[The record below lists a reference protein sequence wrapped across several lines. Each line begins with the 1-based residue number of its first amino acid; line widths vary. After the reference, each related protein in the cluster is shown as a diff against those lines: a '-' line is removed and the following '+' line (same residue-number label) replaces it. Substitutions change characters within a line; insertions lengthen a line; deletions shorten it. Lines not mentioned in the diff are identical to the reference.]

1 MTHALK
7 PVECSPVVSGWLKQ
21 AVACDASDVHVVAGS
36 PPMLRVHGKLTPLDE
51 PPLDAEAIRS
61 LLMPLCSSAIAER
74 FEQELN
80 VDFSMQTA
88 LDDRLYRFRAN
99 FFVSGQVP
107 GACFRLIP
115 DKIPSL
121 DWANFPNDV
130 AQRLAHF
137 RNGLVIVSGV
147 TGSGKSTTL
156 AMLIN
161 MLNNEGNNRIVT
173 IEEPVEY
180 VFPSMPNSIVTQ
192 REVGVDVHSFL
203 DGLKYGLRQDPD
215 VILVGEIRDQETAR
229 MALTAAETG
238 LLVFSTLHA
247 RDAKGVIS
255 RYADLYPPDAQD
267 EIRSQLASSLRA
279 VICQHLLPAADHEK
293 RELALE
299 IMFNNAPISSGIRQ
313 GKLLSIDNNI
323 LTGRDAGMI
332 NLDESL
338 RRLLKAGR
346 ITRAVAQ
353 HYASESSGLK

>member
-1 MTHALK
+1 MTHALN
-7 PVECSPVVSGWLKQ
+7 PIECPPVVSGWLKQ
-21 AVACDASDVHVVAGS
+21 AVAQDASDVHVVAGS
-36 PPMLRVHGKLTPLDE
+36 PPMLRVHGKLTSLE
-51 PPLDAEAIRS
+51 ESPLDANSIRS
-61 LLMPLCSSAIAER
+61 LLMPLCSPAIAER
-74 FEQELN
+74 FAQDLN
-80 VDFSMQTA
+80 VDFSMQTV
-88 LDDRLYRFRAN
+88 LNDRLYRFRAN
-99 FFVSGQVP
+99 YFVSGQAP

-115 DKIPSL
+115 DEIPSL
-121 DWANFPNDV
+121 EWANFPKDV
-130 AQRLAHF
+130 AKRLAHF
-137 RNGLVIVSGV
+137 LNGLVIVSGV

-161 MLNNEGNNRIVT
+161 MLNNEGNYRIVT

-180 VFPSMPNSIVTQ
+180 VFPTMPNSIVTQ

-238 LLVFSTLHA
+238 LLVFTTLHA
-247 RDAKGVIS
+247 RDVKGVIS

-279 VICQHLLPAADHEK
+279 VICQHLLPATNNEK

-299 IMFNNAPISSGIRQ
+299 IMFNNSPISSGIRQ

-323 LTGRDAGMI
+323 LTGRDDGMI

-346 ITRAVAQ
+346 ISRAVAA
-353 HYASESSGLK
+353 HYASESSGMN

>member
-1 MTHALK
+1 MSHALN
-7 PVECSPVVSGWLKQ
+7 PVDCPPAVSVWLKQ
-21 AVACDASDVHVVAGS
+21 AITSDASDVHVVAGS
-36 PPMLRVHGKLTPLDE
+36 PPMLRVHGKLISLDE
-51 PPLDAEAIRS
+51 SPLDADSMRS
-61 LLMPLCSSAIAER
+61 LLMPLCSSVIAER
-74 FEQELN
+74 FAQDLN
-80 VDFSMQTA
+80 VDFSMQTV
-88 LDDRLYRFRAN
+88 LDDHLYRFRAN
-99 FFVSGQVP
+99 YFISGQVP

-115 DKIPSL
+115 DKIPTL
-121 DWANFPNDV
+121 DWANFPSG
-130 AQRLAHF
+130 AAHRLAHF

-161 MLNNEGNNRIVT
+161 MLNNEGNYRIVT

-180 VFPSMPNSIVTQ
+180 VFPTMPDSIVTQ

-203 DGLKYGLRQDPD
+203 DGLKYALRQDPD
-215 VILVGEIRDQETAR
+215 VILVGEIRDQDTAR

-238 LLVFSTLHA
+238 LLVFTTLHA
-247 RDAKGVIS
+247 RDVKGVIS
-255 RYADLYPPDAQD
+255 RYADLYPSDAQD

-279 VICQHLLPAADHEK
+279 VICQHLLPSTNNEK

-299 IMFNNAPISSGIRQ
+299 IMFNNTPIASGIRQ
-313 GKLLSIDNNI
+313 GKLLSIDDNI
-323 LTGRDAGMI
+323 LTGRNDGMI

-338 RRLLKAGR
+338 RRLLSADR

>member
-1 MTHALK
+1 MTHALN
-7 PVECSPVVSGWLKQ
+7 PVECSAVVSNWLSQ
-21 AVACDASDVHVVAGS
+21 AVASGASDVHIVAGS
-36 PPMLRVHGKLTPLDE
+36 PVMLRVQGELRSLDE
-51 PPLDAEAIRS
+51 PPLEADAIRS
-61 LLMPLCSSAIAER
+61 HLMPLCTANAAER
-74 FEQELN
+74 FERDLN
-80 VDFSMQTA
+80 VDFSMQTL
-88 LDDRLYRFRAN
+88 LDGRMFRFRAN
-99 FFVSGQVP
+99 YFMSGQAL

-115 DKIPSL
+115 DEIPSL
-121 DWANFPNDV
+121 EWANFPKDV

-137 RNGLVIVSGV
+137 RNGLVVVSGV

-156 AMLIN
+156 AMLID
-161 MLNNEGNNRIVT
+161 MLNREGNYRIVT

-180 VFPSMPNSIVTQ
+180 VFPPRTNSIVTQ

-215 VILVGEIRDQETAR
+215 VVLVGEIRDHETAQ

-238 LLVFSTLHA
+238 LLVFTTLHA

-267 EIRSQLASSLRA
+267 EIRAQLASSLRA
-279 VICQHLLPAADHEK
+279 VICQHLLPSASDDK

-299 IMFNNAPISSGIRQ
+299 IMFNTTPISSGIRQ

-323 LTGRDAGMI
+323 LTGRDDGMI

-338 RRLLKAGR
+338 RRLLSAKR
-346 ITRAVAQ
+346 ITNDVAKRF
-353 HYASESSGLK
+353 AGESQRNF